1 MSASRRGGVLA
12 VLQTVLLA
20 AVLVVLGI
28 VVFQLDTVE
37 RRFIAQSTQLAELS
51 ETLRRTDA
59 NREAGARATPPP
71 GAPAAQN
78 AETATARVWRH
89 PEVENALRPPA
100 HSLRTPQTRD
110 GGRIVRWY
118 GTDPKGFN
126 VLLENA
132 ADVSDAIW
140 AYVGASLAQR
150 QAYTDPD
157 LWQGELAERVE
168 ITDEG
173 REFTLYLRPGLRW
186 HPPGN
191 LDLGDPK
198 YAWLR
203 GDHFVTAHDVAFS
216 LAMIRDPKVENAALK
231 NYYEDIAGVEI
242 VDEHTI
248 VVRWARTFC
257 GAVEATLS
265 MPLLPEFLYA
275 YDEDGTR
282 FPEETLGLRFNQHW
296 YNHRGVVGAGPYRF
310 VSYQPGASIRL
321 ERFEDYAGEKPA
333 IREIEYLI
341 FADPNTAMLKL
352 EAHEL
357 SFGGLRPAQYR
368 ERIGQWKDVPESERP
383 AKSPWWNGSLLHT
396 TYLDTGFYYIGWNA
410 DRPLF
415 ADRRVRR
422 AMTLAFDRQGVI
434 DSVFEGLGEV
444 AVGPYPAQSPF
455 HDPAIAPWPFDPEAA
470 KALLRE
476 AGFEDTDGDGVL
488 DADLTPND
496 ADRSRTPF
504 EFSLL
509 VYDSS
514 PEMGSMANIVQQAL
528 LRIGVKMRI
537 ESAEWSLMQK
547 RMDEKDFDAFTGGWA
562 LGWEQDPYQVYH
574 SSQADLPKGSNRL
587 GFRNAEADRILEELR
602 RTCAPEPRVALLR
615 RFHRILHEE
624 QPCSFFYVPRRVAA
638 WWRELQHVEFARL
651 RPQASSL
658 PWWIDAR

>member
-1 MSASRRGGVLA
+1 MARGGGGLA
-12 VLQTVLLA
+12 WIQTLLLA
-20 AVLVVLGI
+20 AVLVVLGV

-37 RRFIAQSTQLAELS
+37 RRFIAQSTQLAEVA
-51 ETLRRTDA
+51 EALRR
-59 NREAGARATPPP
+59 AGTPRAAQPDP
-71 GAPAAQN
+71 APAAG
-78 AETATARVWRH
+78 ATARGASDGQGTRAWRH
-89 PEVENALRPPA
+89 PEVENFLRPA
-100 HSLRTPQTRD
+100 GYSLRTPETKD

-140 AYVGASLAQR
+140 AYVGAALAQR
-150 QAYTDPD
+150 QAWTNPD
-157 LWQGELAERVE
+157 LWQGEIAERVE
-168 ITDEG
+168 ITNEG
-173 REFTLYLRPGLRW
+173 REFTIYLRSGVRW
-186 HPPGN
+186 HAPGN

-203 GDHFVTAHDVAFS
+203 GDHFVTARDVAFS
-216 LAMIRDPKVENAALK
+216 LALIRDPKVENAALK
-231 NYYEDIAGVEI
+231 NYYEDVEGI
-242 VDEHTI
+242 EVIDDHTL
-248 VVRWARTFC
+248 VVRWAKTFC

-265 MPLLPEFLYA
+265 MPILPEFIYA

-282 FPEETLGLRFNQHW
+282 FAEETLGTRFNQHW

-310 VSYQPGASIRL
+310 VSYQPGSEIRL
-321 ERFEDYAGEKPA
+321 ERFDDYAGERPA
-333 IREIEYLI
+333 IAEIVYAI
-341 FADPNTAMLKL
+341 FADPNAAMLKL

-357 SFGGLRPAQYR
+357 TFGGLRPAQYR
-368 ERIGQWKDVPESERP
+368 ERIGQWKDAPESERP
-383 AKSPWWNGSLLHT
+383 ANSPWWNGDLSHT
-396 TYLDTGFYYIGWNA
+396 TFLDTGFYYIGWNA

-422 AMTLAFDRQGVI
+422 AMTLAFDRQGII

-455 HDPAIAPWPFDPEAA
+455 HDPAIAPLPFDLDAA
-470 KALLRE
+470 RALLRE

-488 DADLTPND
+488 DADLTPTDGD
-496 ADRSRTPF
+496 ATRTPF

-509 VYDSS
+509 VYNSS
-514 PEMGSMANIVQQAL
+514 PEMASTANIYQQAL
-528 LRIGVKMRI
+528 LRIGVRMHI

-547 RMDEKDFDAFTGGWA
+547 RMDEKEFDAFTGGWA

-574 SSQADLPKGSNRL
+574 SSQADLPKGSNRV

-602 RTCAPEPRVALLR
+602 RTCAPAPRTDLLR
-615 RFHRILHEE
+615 RFHRILHDE
-624 QPCSFFYVPRRVAA
+624 QPYSFFYVPRRVAA
-638 WWRELQHVEFARL
+638 WWQELKHVEFARL

-658 PWWIDAR
+658 PWWIDAH